1 MLLRKIG
8 KIALF
13 DQLDDVPVAPMNG
26 RDELL
31 LVRRVIRRRVVW
43 ATRMFMVFVVMMM
56 VVTPMIVFVRMIMI
70 LVMLVF

>member
-13 DQLDDVPVAPMNG
+13 DQLDDVPVGPMNG

-31 LVRRVIRRRVVW
+31 LVRRVIRRRLVW

-56 VVTPMIVFVRMIMI
+56 VGTPMIVFMRMI
-70 LVMLVF
+70 VMLVF